1 MDEQKKESGQNDAG
15 QETEVVQNSSVLAP
29 LKYGWKVFVI
39 FADILALVGFMY
51 FYMIKGIFQRTA
63 DETFS
68 WGSMEMIAFYIFI
81 GFTVLVPVIFWLLRK
96 KGAIRTR
103 IDKENEIRQNPS
115 IHVWLVVF
123 DWTRL
128 VVFLPTIIFLVVA
141 ALVSWLTNVIV
152 SEEYLVAVQR
162 CIGGV
167 VIAVFVL
174 NTLVVLFE
182 FTWTKIGFVLGSL
195 GFFTLLVI
203 LSGLFS
209 QVFGKLRYLGVSIEP
224 LGYLLIAYVL
234 LNFLRLIWLNGLFDY
249 VVFTPNRLDV
259 QEGSSE
265 SGKGTKSSR
274 FNVSVDTHDAI
285 ERAFGLGCIRVNFM
299 DLDKDT
305 INLNVWGVQK
315 KSKYAVAAASAT
327 SIDSPVG

>member
-1 MDEQKKESGQNDAG
+1 MSDEERNDQKNTGQG
-15 QETEVVQNSSVLAP
+15 TEEVKNSSILEP
-29 LKYGWKVFVI
+29 KKYGWKVFLI
-39 FADILALVGFMY
+39 FGDILAAVGFMY
-51 FYMIKGIFQRTA
+51 FYMIKSIFQRIS

-81 GFTVLVPVIFWLLRK
+81 GCTILVPFIFWMLRK

-115 IHVWLVVF
+115 IHVWLVTF

-128 VVFLPTIIFLVVA
+128 IVFLPTIIFLVVA
-141 ALVSWLTNVIV
+141 ALMGFLANLIV
-152 SEEYLVAVQR
+152 SEEYLILVQR
-162 CIGGV
+162 CIGGA
-167 VIAVFVL
+167 VIGIFAL
-174 NTLVVLFE
+174 NTVVVLFK

-209 QVFGKLRYLGVSIEP
+209 QVFGKLKHLGVSIEP
-224 LGYLLIAYVL
+224 FGYLLIAYVL

-249 VVFTPNRLDV
+249 VVFTPNRIET
-259 QEGSSE
+259 QKGSSE
-265 SGKGTKSSR
+265 SGKGTKSAR
-274 FNVSVDTHDAI
+274 LNVSIDTHDTI
-285 ERAFGLGCIRVNFM
+285 ERAFGMGKIIINFM

-305 INLNVWGVQK
+305 IVLNVNNVKK
-315 KSKYAVAAASAT
+315 KSRYAVAASSTT
-327 SIDSPVG
+327 SIDTAV